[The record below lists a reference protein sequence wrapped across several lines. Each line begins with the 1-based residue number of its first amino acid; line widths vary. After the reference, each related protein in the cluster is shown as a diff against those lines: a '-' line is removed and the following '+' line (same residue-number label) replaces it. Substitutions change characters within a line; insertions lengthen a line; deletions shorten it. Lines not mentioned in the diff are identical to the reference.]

1 MFVIEGMEKVRKV
14 IEENRRRKL
23 TKHKKIA
30 NNTIM
35 RSKNMKEK
43 RSRKQL
49 RQRSTSQNPNTGVL
63 RPKTDTTKRRRQSG
77 KNPGS

>member
-30 NNTIM
+30 NNTIIEIE
-35 RSKNMKEK
+35 KYEGTKEETV
-43 RSRKQL
+43 R
-49 RQRSTSQNPNTGVL
+49 
-63 RPKTDTTKRRRQSG
+63 
-77 KNPGS
+77 

>member
-43 RSRKQL
+43 R
-49 RQRSTSQNPNTGVL
+49 
-63 RPKTDTTKRRRQSG
+63 RRQSG

>member
-14 IEENRRRKL
+14 IEENRQRKL

-49 RQRSTSQNPNTGVL
+49 RQRSTSQNPNKGVL
-63 RPKTDTTKRRRQSG
+63 RPKTDTSKRRRQSG